1 MPAEGK
7 KKKMPIWLAIIIVIF
22 LFSGW
27 IWFVVHK
34 SVPAVQEDH
43 AAAKKEGG

>member
-1 MPAEGK
+1 MPDPGV
-7 KKKMPIWLAIIIVIF
+7 KKKMPSWLMIVIVLF
-22 LFSGW
+22 LAAGW

-43 AAAKKEGG
+43 KAAER